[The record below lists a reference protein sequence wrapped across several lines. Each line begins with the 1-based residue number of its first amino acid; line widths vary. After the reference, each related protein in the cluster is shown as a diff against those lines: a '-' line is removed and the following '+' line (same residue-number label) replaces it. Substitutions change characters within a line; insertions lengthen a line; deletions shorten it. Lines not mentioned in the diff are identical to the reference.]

1 MSSMRAVMM
10 KNMVGEVFTITNPKK
25 KCWKTL
31 RLLPEE
37 GAVPSPEDPGFG
49 GLRFRVSKA
58 RLCT

>member
-1 MSSMRAVMM
+1 MM